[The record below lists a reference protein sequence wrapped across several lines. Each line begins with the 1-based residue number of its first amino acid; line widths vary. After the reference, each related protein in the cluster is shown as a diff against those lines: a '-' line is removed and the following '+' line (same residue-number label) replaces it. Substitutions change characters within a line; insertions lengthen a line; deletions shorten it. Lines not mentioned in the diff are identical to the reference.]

1 MNWKKAVLYGLALWV
16 LMFVIISIFVAFKIY
31 ENVVMQVIG
40 ALIGGGISYFFVRKI
55 GASSMLNAL
64 MYGASF
70 IIVGLVLDF
79 VVTKRFNDQIFGM
92 WSLWLGYGLVF
103 LTPILTVK
111 KNMPTQAQVS

>member
-1 MNWKKAVLYGLALWV
+1 MNWKKAVFYGLALWV

-55 GASSMLNAL
+55 GASSMVNAL
-64 MYGASF
+64 TYGALF
-70 IIVGLVLDF
+70 IIIGLILDF
-79 VVTKRFNDQIFGM
+79 AVTKRFNDQIFGM

-103 LTPILTVK
+103 LTPLAAVK
-111 KNMPTQAQVS
+111 KSVPTQVS